1 METATETTLLIDS
14 ASNDSISQLPNKM
27 EKQMQKQNKLNKKL
41 HNYFYGNNSNNKYCD
56 YLICTVLFFCI
67 IVTLIIIIKK

>member
-1 METATETTLLIDS
+1 MEKATETTLLIDTD
-14 ASNDSISQLPNKM
+14 ASNDTSIQLP
-27 EKQMQKQNKLNKKL
+27 KLNKKL

-56 YLICTVLFFCI
+56 YLICIVLFFCI